1 LNDATPVVR
10 TEPTLRLVPREMI
23 GHVLHIVAESLISV
37 AERSRGEF
45 DAKVMIE
52 RFQRG
57 EWQLWVIWDGSL
69 KATLGTELHL
79 NDTGH
84 KQCSVRFCTGSNI
97 DGWGH
102 LISDLETWAKREG
115 CQRLN
120 MWARKG
126 WAKKLPAYKL
136 THVLL
141 ERDLV

>member
-1 LNDATPVVR
+1 MNDATPVVR
-10 TEPTLRLVPREMI
+10 TAPTLRLVPRDMV
-23 GHVLHIVAESLISV
+23 GDVLHIVAESLISV
-37 AERSRGEF
+37 AERSHGEF

-57 EWQLWVIWDGSL
+57 EWQLWVVWDGAL

-79 NDTGH
+79 TDTGQ

-102 LISDLETWAKREG
+102 LIADLETWAKREG